1 MHSTPET
8 RVNKNILKAATAT
21 GFVLCAFAAAAEP
34 YPSKPIKW
42 VVPFP
47 PGGAMDSM
55 ARTLGEKLST
65 SMKQPVIIEN
75 RAGAGG
81 SIGSNLVA
89 KSAPDGHTM
98 MIVSIGQAVNPSIYP
113 KLPYDGVRDFEP
125 VSLVGIVPNLLVA
138 HPSVKA
144 NNVKELIAL
153 AKAQPGKITYA
164 SAGNGTTVHLAAEL
178 FNSMAGVDLM
188 HIPYKGSAPAV
199 TDLMGGQVDIMF
211 DSLSS
216 AKPYVE
222 SGKLKALAVTTA
234 KRSAAFPKVPTV
246 AESGLPG
253 YELSGWY
260 AVFVPAK
267 TPKPVVD
274 RLHAELVKALK
285 QEDVRARF
293 ALIGA
298 EPVGS
303 SPQELAA
310 TLKTETARW
319 EKIVRERTIKAD

>member
-1 MHSTPET
+1 
-8 RVNKNILKAATAT
+8 VNKNILRAVAVT
-21 GFVLCAFAAAAEP
+21 GLALCAAGAQAADP
-34 YPSKPIKW
+34 YPNRPIKW
-42 VVPFP
+42 IVPFP
-47 PGGAMDSM
+47 PGGAMDSI

-65 SMKQPVIIEN
+65 SMKQPVIVEN
-75 RAGAGG
+75 RPGAGG
-81 SIGSNLVA
+81 TIGSNLVA
-89 KSAPDGHTM
+89 KAAPDGHTI

-113 KLPYDGVRDFEP
+113 KLPYDSGKDFEP
-125 VSLVGIVPNLLVA
+125 VSLVGIVPNILVA

-144 NNVKELIAL
+144 NNVKELVAL

-178 FNSMAGVDLM
+178 FNSMAGVDIM
-188 HIPYKGSAPAV
+188 HVPYKGSAPAV

-222 SGKLKALAVTTA
+222 TGKLKALAVTTA
-234 KRSAAFPKVPTV
+234 KRSKAFPNVPTV

-285 QEDVRARF
+285 QDDVRARF

-319 EKIVRERTIKAD
+319 EKIVRERNIKAD

>member
-1 MHSTPET
+1 
-8 RVNKNILKAATAT
+8 VNKNIPRAVALT
-21 GFVLCAFAAAAEP
+21 GLVLCAVGAQAADP
-34 YPSKPIKW
+34 YPNKPIKW
-42 VVPFP
+42 IVPFP

-65 SMKQPVIIEN
+65 SMKQPVIVEN
-75 RAGAGG
+75 RPGAGG
-81 SIGSNLVA
+81 TIGSNLVA
-89 KSAPDGHTM
+89 KAAPDGQTI

-113 KLPYDGVRDFEP
+113 KLPYDSGKDFEP
-125 VSLVGIVPNLLVA
+125 VSLVGIVPNILVA

-178 FNSMAGVDLM
+178 FNSMAGVDIM
-188 HIPYKGSAPAV
+188 HVPYKGSAPAV

-222 SGKLKALAVTTA
+222 TGKLKALAVTTA
-234 KRSAAFPKVPTV
+234 KRSKAFPNVPTV

-267 TPKPVVD
+267 TPKPIVD

-285 QEDVRARF
+285 QDDVRARF
-293 ALIGA
+293 ALLGA

-319 EKIVRERTIKAD
+319 EKIVRERNIKAD

>member
-1 MHSTPET
+1 MNKYIT
-8 RVNKNILKAATAT
+8 RTIAAA
-21 GFVLCAFAAAAEP
+21 GLALCAFTAGAADT
-34 YPSKPIKW
+34 YPSQPIKW

-47 PGGAMDSM
+47 PGGAMDAM
-55 ARTLGEKLST
+55 ARTLGERLSA
-65 SMKQPVIIEN
+65 SMKQAVVIEN
-75 RAGAGG
+75 RPGAGG
-81 SIGSNLVA
+81 AIGSGMVA
-89 KSAPDGHTM
+89 KAAPDGHTM
-98 MIVSIGQAVNPSIYP
+98 LIVSIGHAVNPSIYP
-113 KLPYDGVRDFEP
+113 KLPYDATRDFEP
-125 VSLVGIVPNLLVA
+125 VSLVGVVPNLLVA

-144 NNVKELIAL
+144 NNVRELIAL
-153 AKAQPGKITYA
+153 AKAQPGKLSYA

-178 FNSMAGVDLM
+178 FNSMAGVDIM
-188 HIPYKGSAPAV
+188 HVPYKGSAPAV

-222 SGKLKALAVTTA
+222 SGKLKALAVTTSR
-234 KRSAAFPKVPTV
+234 RSSVFPNVPTV

-267 TPKPVVD
+267 TPKPIVD
-274 RLHAELVKALK
+274 RLNAELVKALR
-285 QEDVRARF
+285 QPDVRARF

-303 SPQELAA
+303 SPQELAN

-319 EKIVRERTIKAD
+319 ANIVRERNIKAD

>member
-1 MHSTPET
+1 MY
-8 RVNKNILKAATAT
+8 KAILKAMSAT
-21 GFVLCAFAAAAEP
+21 GLVLCAFNAAASDA

-47 PGGAMDSM
+47 PGGAMDAM
-55 ARTLGEKLST
+55 ARTLGEKLSA
-65 SMKQPVIIEN
+65 SMKQPVVIEN
-75 RAGAGG
+75 RPGAGG
-81 SIGSNLVA
+81 AIGSAIVA

-98 MIVSIGQAVNPSIYP
+98 MIVSIGHAVNPSIYP
-113 KLPYDGVRDFEP
+113 KLQYDATRDFEP
-125 VSLVGIVPNLLVA
+125 VSLVGIVPNILVA

-144 NNVKELIAL
+144 GNVKELVAL

-178 FNSMAGVDLM
+178 FNSMAGVDIM
-188 HIPYKGSAPAV
+188 HVPYKGSAPAV
-199 TDLMGGQVDIMF
+199 TDLMGGQVDVMF

-216 AKPYVE
+216 AKPYIE
-222 SGKLKALAVTTA
+222 SGKLKALAVTTT
-234 KRSAAFPKVPTV
+234 KRSSVFPNVPTV
-246 AESGLPG
+246 AEAGIPG

-260 AVFVPAK
+260 AVFVPGK

-274 RLHAELVKALK
+274 RLNGELVKALK
-285 QEDVRARF
+285 LPDVRARF

-303 SPQELAA
+303 SPEELAN

-319 EKIVRERTIKAD
+319 TKIVRERNIKAD

>member
-1 MHSTPET
+1 M
-8 RVNKNILKAATAT
+8 NKNLFKTMTAM
-21 GFVLCAFAAAAEP
+21 GLVLCAFSATAAEP
-34 YPSKPIKW
+34 YPSQPIKW

-47 PGGAMDSM
+47 PGGAMDTM
-55 ARTLGEKLST
+55 ARTLGERLSA
-65 SMKQPVIIEN
+65 SMKQPVVIEN

-81 SIGSNLVA
+81 AIGSGMVA
-89 KSAPDGHTM
+89 KAAPDGRTM
-98 MIVSIGQAVNPSIYP
+98 MIVSIGHAVNPSIYP
-113 KLPYDGVRDFEP
+113 KLPYDATKDFEP

-153 AKAQPGKITYA
+153 AKAQPGKLTYA

-178 FNSMAGVDLM
+178 FNSMAGVDIM
-188 HIPYKGSAPAV
+188 HVPYKGSAPAV

-222 SGKLKALAVTTA
+222 SGRLKALAVTTS
-234 KRSAAFPKVPTV
+234 KRSSVFPNVPTI

-267 TPKPVVD
+267 TPRPIVD
-274 RLHAELVKALK
+274 RLNAELVKALK
-285 QEDVRARF
+285 QPDVRARF
-293 ALIGA
+293 AQIGA

-303 SPQELAA
+303 SPQELAN
-310 TLKTETARW
+310 TLKTETVRWARV
-319 EKIVRERTIKAD
+319 VRERNIKAD

>member
-1 MHSTPET
+1 M
-8 RVNKNILKAATAT
+8 NKNVLQAMTAMGLLLCVFNATAVDT
-21 GFVLCAFAAAAEP
+21 
-34 YPSKPIKW
+34 YPSQPIKW

-47 PGGAMDSM
+47 PGGAMDTM
-55 ARTLGEKLST
+55 ARTLGESLSV
-65 SMKQPVIIEN
+65 SMKQPVVIEN
-75 RAGAGG
+75 RPGAGG
-81 SIGSNLVA
+81 AIGSGMVA
-89 KSAPDGHTM
+89 KAAPDGHTM
-98 MIVSIGQAVNPSIYP
+98 MIVSIGHAVNPSIYP
-113 KLPYDGVRDFEP
+113 KLSYDATKDFEP

-153 AKAQPGKITYA
+153 AKAQPGKLTYA

-178 FNSMAGVDLM
+178 FNSMAGVDIM
-188 HIPYKGSAPAV
+188 HVPYKGSAPAV

-222 SGKLKALAVTTA
+222 SGKLKALAVTTV
-234 KRSAAFPKVPTV
+234 KRSSVFPNVPTI
-246 AESGLPG
+246 AESGIPG

-267 TPKPVVD
+267 TPKAIVD
-274 RLHAELVKALK
+274 RLNAELVKALK
-285 QEDVRARF
+285 QASVRARF
-293 ALIGA
+293 AQIGA

-303 SPQELAA
+303 SPQELAN
-310 TLKTETARW
+310 TLKTETTRW
-319 EKIVRERTIKAD
+319 AKIVRERNIKAD

>member
-1 MHSTPET
+1 MNRTVFT
-8 RVNKNILKAATAT
+8 VLAASALISCS
-21 GFVLCAFAAAAEP
+21 VDAAAAEA
-34 YPSKPIKW
+34 YPSQPIKW

-47 PGGAMDSM
+47 PGGAMDTM
-55 ARTLGEKLST
+55 ARTLGESLSV
-65 SMKQPVIIEN
+65 SMKQPVVVEN
-75 RAGAGG
+75 RPGAGG
-81 SIGSNLVA
+81 AIGSGIVA
-89 KSAPDGHTM
+89 RAAPDGHTM
-98 MIVSIGQAVNPSIYP
+98 LIVSVGHAVNPSIYP
-113 KLPYDGVRDFEP
+113 KLQYDATRDFEP

-144 NNVKELIAL
+144 NNVKELVAL
-153 AKAQPGKITYA
+153 AKARPGKLTYA

-178 FNSMAGVDLM
+178 FNSMAGVDIV
-188 HIPYKGSAPAV
+188 HVPYKGSAPAV

-222 SGKLKALAVTTA
+222 SGRLKALAVTTA
-234 KRSAAFPKVPTV
+234 KRSSVFPNVPTIS
-246 AESGLPG
+246 ESGLPG

-260 AVFVPAK
+260 AVFVPAR
-267 TPKPVVD
+267 TPKPIVD
-274 RLHAELVKALK
+274 RLNAELVKALK
-285 QEDVRARF
+285 QANVRARF
-293 ALIGA
+293 AQIGA

-319 EKIVRERTIKAD
+319 AQIVRERNIKAD

>member
-1 MHSTPET
+1 M
-8 RVNKNILKAATAT
+8 NKNILKAVTAT
-21 GFVLCAFAAAAEP
+21 GLALCAFGAAAADA
-34 YPSKPIKW
+34 YPTKPIKW

-55 ARTLGEKLST
+55 ARTLGEKLSA
-65 SMKQPVIIEN
+65 SMKQPVIVEN
-75 RAGAGG
+75 RPGAGG

-89 KSAPDGHTM
+89 KAAPDGHTI

-113 KLPYDGVRDFEP
+113 KLPYDAAKDFEP

-144 NNVKELIAL
+144 GNVKELIAL
-153 AKAQPGKITYA
+153 AKAQPGKISYA

-178 FNSMAGVDLM
+178 FSSMAGVDIM
-188 HIPYKGSAPAV
+188 HVPYKGSAPAV

-216 AKPYVE
+216 ARPYVE

-234 KRSAAFPKVPTV
+234 KRSSAFPNVPTV

-285 QEDVRARF
+285 QDDVRARF
-293 ALIGA
+293 ALLGA

-310 TLKTETARW
+310 TVKTETARW
-319 EKIVRERTIKAD
+319 EKIVRERNIKAD